1 MTGLGLSIART
12 LVEQMHGTI
21 SARYEDDKLYIDI
34 FFGNNLAATTC
45 RHGYDFA
52 IFVQVSR
59 RDAFYLKKAV
69 TVSKGERAVIKGISF
84 PMLLVGLAA
93 FYTGNVR
100 HHAHPK

>member
-1 MTGLGLSIART
+1 
-12 LVEQMHGTI
+12 MHGTI
-21 SARYEDDKLYIDI
+21 STRYEDDKLYIDI

-59 RDAFYLKKAV
+59 RDAFYLKNAV
-69 TVSKGERAVIKGISF
+69 TVSKGERVVIKGISF